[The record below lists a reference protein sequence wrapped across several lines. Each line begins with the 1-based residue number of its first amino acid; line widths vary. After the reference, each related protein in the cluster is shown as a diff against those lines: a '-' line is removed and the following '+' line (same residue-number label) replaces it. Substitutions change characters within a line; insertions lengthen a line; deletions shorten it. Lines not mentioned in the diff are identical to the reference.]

1 MNDDGWM
8 QRRRRRFRPIRCQ
21 GLTLDIPHAD
31 PCPERGVQLV
41 LMPDKFAAERNLKSA
56 SLRIGRVGQ
65 LFRRGILVE
74 VRHNYPQRP
83 LDVRSRLVGD
93 VRLPAENAV
102 AALIQI
108 LGNPIEELICRISDL
123 LRGQLQL
130 R

>member
-21 GLTLDIPHAD
+21 GSTLDFPHAD
-31 PCPERGVQLV
+31 PSPERGIKLV
-41 LMPDKFAAERNLKSA
+41 LMPDEFAAERNLKSA
-56 SLRIGRVGQ
+56 SLCLGRFGQ

-74 VRHNYPQRP
+74 LRHNYPQRA
-83 LDVRSRLVGD
+83 LNVRSRLVGD
-93 VRLPAENAV
+93 IRVTGENAV
-102 AALIQI
+102 AARVQI
-108 LGNPIEELICRISDL
+108 LGDPIEELICRISDL